1 MAQRFLK
8 EKSKMNNGEV
18 CPKMELKPHPSI
30 LNSVGEDSLQ
40 LMNPGDIILL
50 DESASL
56 RPLVEEA
63 FFAVLSCPWCGTP
76 GLVTLPQYSGIEPVT
91 CGSDSCSCR
100 FRIIERSRLEYLPV
114 N

>member
-1 MAQRFLK
+1 MAQKLLN
-8 EKSKMNNGEV
+8 EKRKRQNAGLRS
-18 CPKMELKPHPSI
+18 KMELKPHPSI

-40 LMNPGDIILL
+40 MMNPGDIILL
-50 DESASL
+50 NESASL

-63 FFAVLSCPWCGTP
+63 YFAVLSCPCCGTS
-76 GLVTLPQYSGIEPVT
+76 GLVTIPQYCGAEAVT

-100 FRIIERSRLEYLPV
+100 FRIIEKNRLQYLPV